1 MKKHFFLKS
10 LIALVLLSTML
21 VSAFLG
27 VTKAEYFKS
36 LSKKLGFE
44 VTPDLALQYY
54 LVDGNGEGQTGQNTA
69 TTYTPKF
76 GVYKDAKNILQP
88 IAVGRKDPENIGGY
102 NYYLGD
108 SIVYQIKIPVKEAGY
123 YTLDFTVD
131 FLFGVTNE
139 PYQSDLNKYGYND
152 KGLHVTTSDEYHYK
166 HPDNEYFDDSVFSQS
181 YQYCMGCEVLNAAD
195 SIKFGDNTPLN
206 MANRISKT
214 NEDKDWA
221 YEKHIMP
228 IREITRFISGRHLHQ
243 LAPKR

>member
-1 MKKHFFLKS
+1 M
-10 LIALVLLSTML
+10 
-21 VSAFLG
+21 
-27 VTKAEYFKS
+27 
-36 LSKKLGFE
+36 
-44 VTPDLALQYY
+44 
-54 LVDGNGEGQTGQNTA
+54 
-69 TTYTPKF
+69 
-76 GVYKDAKNILQP
+76 
-88 IAVGRKDPENIGGY
+88 
-102 NYYLGD
+102 
-108 SIVYQIKIPVKEAGY
+108 YQIKIPVKEAGY